1 MFKGNRKIPLK
12 SNEKIPS
19 SQPDDTNDVLSLIVI
34 GSVCAIPAAG
44 NQTDTISFIKV
55 DDACFAKE
63 NVTDDWGMEIISG
76 QEYIKG
82 RYVMREYVAKKG
94 EVY

>member
-19 SQPDDTNDVLSLIVI
+19 RQPDDTNDVLSLIAI

-44 NQTDTISFIKV
+44 NQTDKISFINV
-55 DDACFAKE
+55 DDVCFAK
-63 NVTDDWGMEIISG
+63 
-76 QEYIKG
+76 
-82 RYVMREYVAKKG
+82 
-94 EVY
+94 